1 MLLDSRSMWH
11 ISAVPLYIWCM
22 LLLPSALVATHVAFR
37 RRWAYAPIVI
47 FSLVNAFVS
56 STESV
61 YTVFVLKRFD
71 DKFRHAPD
79 VALELALFGDAIIGF
94 IGLFFFGSVL
104 AYCARKGRRVTTGS
118 VIFAALFGG
127 MYESLLDVLYWSRIE
142 APLLVV
148 WIWILLMPVGAALLT
163 VRLMAQGSTTRF
175 IGAR

>member
-22 LLLPSALVATHVAFR
+22 LLLPSALVATQVAFR

-47 FSLVNAFVS
+47 FSLVNAVVS
-56 STESV
+56 SAESV

-71 DKFRHAPD
+71 DKFRHAPNA
-79 VALELALFGDAIIGF
+79 ALELALFGDAIIGF
-94 IGLFFFGSVL
+94 IGLIFFGSVL

-127 MYESLLDVLYWSRIE
+127 IYESLLDLLYWSRIE
-142 APLLVV
+142 APLPVV
-148 WIWILLMPVGAALLT
+148 WLWIFLVPVATALVT
-163 VRLMAQGSTTRF
+163 VRLMAQSPADRF